1 LGVILSP
8 DGKGMNQLKATLSKA
23 KEFFGKFLNSSL
35 SSKAKWMAVTTV
47 IEPAL
52 LYPLVTSTFPL
63 KNFQPIDSI
72 TSQMQCVSLGLNRH
86 FPRAVLHGPMSPW
99 GIGLPIGISKN
110 ARDRLNYFFYNIQ
123 SHSTLSTKFEMS
135 IISTQI
141 ECGLFTQ
148 FFSTSFLTYGHLVFP
163 SFCVQLWQELEPHGI
178 ILRPAE
184 NSHGILHHFVVAMR
198 P

>member
-52 LYPLVTSTFPL
+52 LYPLVTSIFPL

-86 FPRAVLHGPMSPW
+86 FPRAVLHGPMSLGGLGCPSASQKMP
-99 GIGLPIGISKN
+99 GIG
-110 ARDRLNYFFYNIQ
+110 
-123 SHSTLSTKFEMS
+123 
-135 IISTQI
+135 
-141 ECGLFTQ
+141 
-148 FFSTSFLTYGHLVFP
+148 
-163 SFCVQLWQELEPHGI
+163 
-178 ILRPAE
+178 
-184 NSHGILHHFVVAMR
+184 
-198 P
+198 